1 MGTIANILIVIME
14 IVALRISFR
23 RIGREMFIYYT
34 ELSNIVTLIS
44 SVAYL
49 LTGGNA
55 PVLRYLSAVGL
66 TMTFLITLCV
76 LIPMGGDFKELML
89 QENGLYH
96 HTLVPILSLISYVF
110 WEKHSTL
117 WMFPVAL
124 TILYGLTM
132 MFLNVI
138 GKIDGPYPFLRIR
151 HQSRTAS
158 ALWFF
163 ALIGIISAISFAV
176 IFLAEHCS

>member
-1 MGTIANILIVIME
+1 MGTIANILIVVME

-49 LTGGNA
+49 ATKGNA
-55 PVLRYLSAVGL
+55 PTLRYLSAVGL

-96 HTLVPILSLISYVF
+96 HTLVPILSFISYVF
-110 WEKHSTL
+110 WESHSSL
-117 WMFPVAL
+117 WLIPVIL
-124 TILYGLTM
+124 TVIYGLTM
-132 MFLNVI
+132 MFLNVV

-151 HQSRTAS
+151 HQSRSAS